1 MTTRGPGQLAVPGT
15 PPHKLCHHL
24 QPKIRTTKVDCVTQN
39 TQTNDLTLL
48 KLANKW
54 RRFKGILADKS
65 EFSITLGHHDQGG
78 GDRRYGCTRVMT
90 GG

>member
-15 PPHKLCHHL
+15 PPHKLCHYL
-24 QPKIRTTKVDCVTQN
+24 QPKIRTHLGGLRNPKHSNQRLNLTKIGEQM
-39 TQTNDLTLL
+39 
-48 KLANKW
+48 AS
-54 RRFKGILADKS
+54 FKEILAVKS